1 MRLIPIVAAWSL
13 GAGAFL
19 LPAAAVAGETP
30 RFEPAAPTI
39 APAAPTITPAAPTI
53 APAAP
58 TIAPVAPASV
68 RNWSPESSPTGSTN
82 SGSISTE
89 TAAAHNGM
97 LRTYCMVCHNDRMK
111 TGNMSLAG
119 FDAGEAVADPALAE
133 RMVSKLRLGMMPPPG
148 ARRPAEDLLGE
159 VAASLETQLDASAEE
174 NPNPGRRSFQRLN
187 RAEYTAAI
195 GDLLDLP
202 LDGAKYLPQDT
213 ISANFDNIADVQL
226 LSATLMDS
234 YLRAA
239 SDISHLAVGDPDAV
253 AAESGYHVSRWAAQL
268 ELVEGA
274 PYGTRGGTVVDHVFP
289 ADGAYRFR
297 VAFHHETTG
306 AIVGSGSSS
315 LHTVDTP
322 EQVEISIDGERLALL
337 DVGRWMHVSDPDGV
351 NLRSE
356 PVFVR
361 GGPRKV
367 AAVFLKHYE
376 GPVLDLISPHDWSLA
391 STATSR
397 TYGIHNVPHL
407 RDLIIT
413 GPFEATG
420 VSETPSRK
428 AIFTCRPLSAEE
440 ARPCAEKILSRL
452 GRLAYR
458 RNPTERNLKAL
469 MSLYDM
475 GAASAGFEEGIRMG
489 IEGMLASPNFVFR
502 IEEPL
507 DPREAEFGYRLT
519 DTDLASRLSFFLW
532 GTIPDHELLDAA
544 EAGQLSDPAG
554 FETQVRRMLADPRSE
569 ALAKRFAYQWFRLQ
583 DLEKINPNVRLY
595 PDFYQQLKL
604 AMVEE
609 TERFF
614 HHLVTEDKSVFDLF
628 TADYTFVNDNLADH
642 YGMDGV
648 AGPEHRLVRYQ
659 NPNRRGI
666 FAHGSM
672 LTLTSH
678 PYRTSAVLRGKW
690 VMEVLLGSPPPP
702 PPPNVPDL
710 DAGESGETVRK
721 LTARQALEIHRDNP
735 ACRSCHRMMDPI
747 GLALEQFDVTG
758 RVRVKDAG
766 QPIDA
771 SGEFYDGTPIRDIGD
786 LREALLKRPTPLLRT
801 FTENLMAYALGR
813 RVEYYDQPRI
823 REIVREAE
831 AADHRMSSFI
841 LGVAT
846 SPAFQMK
853 GGVEAET
860 ETTVAAEHAAEH

>member
-30 RFEPAAPTI
+30 RSEPV
-39 APAAPTITPAAPTI
+39 
-53 APAAP
+53 AP
-58 TIAPVAPASV
+58 TIAPVAPTIASV

-82 SGSISTE
+82 SGSIGTE

-119 FDAGEAVADPALAE
+119 FDAGEAVANPALAE

-469 MSLYDM
+469 MSLYDT

-702 PPPNVPDL
+702 PPPDVPDL
-710 DAGESGETVRK
+710 DATAASANGRE
-721 LTARQALEIHRDNP
+721 LTARERLEIHRDNP

-771 SGEFYDGTPIRDIGD
+771 SGEFYDGTPIQNIGD

-801 FTENLMAYALGR
+801 FTENLLAYALGR
-813 RVEYYDQPRI
+813 RVEYFDQPLI
-823 REIVREAE
+823 REIVRQAE
-831 AADHRMSSFI
+831 DSDYRMSAFI

-853 GGVEAET
+853 GGVPAEI
-860 ETTVAAEHAAEH
+860 ETTVAGEP

>member
-1 MRLIPIVAAWSL
+1 MRHLPLVAAWSL
-13 GAGAFL
+13 SAGAL
-19 LPAAAVAGETP
+19 LFSPAANAGERP
-30 RFEPAAPTI
+30 GAEPGPPTI
-39 APAAPTITPAAPTI
+39 APG
-53 APAAP
+53 APAISLIRSWTP
-58 TIAPVAPASV
+58 EGSLPASASV
-68 RNWSPESSPTGSTN
+68 NA
-82 SGSISTE
+82 E

-111 TGNMSLAG
+111 TGNMSLAE
-119 FDAGEAVADPALAE
+119 FDAGDAVADPALAE
-133 RMVSKLRLGMMPPPG
+133 KMVSKLRLGMMPPPG
-148 ARRPAEDLLGE
+148 ARRPAEDLLTE
-159 VAASLETQLDASAEE
+159 VAESLETQLDRSAEE

-195 GDLLDLP
+195 RDLLDLP

-253 AAESGYHVSRWAAQL
+253 AAETGYHVSRWAAQVDQ
-268 ELVEGA
+268 VEGA
-274 PYGTRGGTVVDHVFP
+274 PYGTRGGIVVDHVFP
-289 ADGAYRFR
+289 ADGEYRFR

-315 LHTVDTP
+315 LHTVDVP
-322 EQVEISIDGERLALL
+322 EQVEISTDGERVALL

-356 PVFVR
+356 PIFVR

-440 ARPCAEKILSRL
+440 AGPCAEEILSRL

-458 RNPTERNLKAL
+458 RNLTERNLESL
-469 MSLYDM
+469 MSLYDA
-475 GAASAGFEEGIRMG
+475 GAADVGFEEGIRMG

-532 GTIPDHELLDAA
+532 GTIPDEELLDAA
-544 EAGQLSDPAG
+544 EAGQLSDPPV

-569 ALAKRFAYQWFRLQ
+569 ALAKRFAHQWFRLQ
-583 DLEKINPNVRLY
+583 DLKKINPNVRLY
-595 PDFYQQLKL
+595 PDFYQQLKS

-614 HHLVTEDKSVFDLF
+614 HHLVSEDKSVFDLF
-628 TADYTFVNDNLADH
+628 TADYTFVNANLAKH
-642 YGMDGV
+642 YGMVGV

-786 LREALLKRPTPLLRT
+786 LRDALLKRPPPLLRT

-823 REIVREAE
+823 REIVRKAE
-831 AADHRMSSFI
+831 ASDYRMSSFI

-860 ETTVAAEHAAEH
+860 ETTLAAEHAAEH

>member
-1 MRLIPIVAAWSL
+1 MRLVPIVAAWSL

-19 LPAAAVAGETP
+19 LPPAADAGETP

-39 APAAPTITPAAPTI
+39 APAVPT
-53 APAAP
+53 
-58 TIAPVAPASV
+58 VAVV
-68 RNWSPESSPTGSTN
+68 RNWSPESSPGGSKN
-82 SGSISTE
+82 SGSKNSGPINNGSIGTE

-119 FDAGEAVADPALAE
+119 FDAGEAVTNPALAE
-133 RMVSKLRLGMMPPPG
+133 KMVSKLRLGMMPPPG
-148 ARRPAEDLLGE
+148 ARRPAEELLGE
-159 VAASLETQLDASAEE
+159 VAEALETQLDASAEE

-268 ELVEGA
+268 GLVEGA

-322 EQVEISIDGERLALL
+322 EQVEISIDGERVVLL
-337 DVGRWMHVSDPDGV
+337 DVGRWMHVSDSDGV

-458 RNPTERNLKAL
+458 RNLTERNLKAL
-469 MSLYDM
+469 MSLYDT
-475 GAASAGFEEGIRMG
+475 GAASVGFEEGIRMG

-544 EAGQLSDPAG
+544 EAGQLSDPAV

-569 ALAKRFAYQWFRLQ
+569 ALAKRFAHQWFRLQ

-614 HHLVTEDKSVFDLF
+614 HHLVSEDKSVFDLF

-642 YGMDGV
+642 YGMEGV

-813 RVEYYDQPRI
+813 RVEYYDQPLI
-823 REIVREAE
+823 REIVREAK
-831 AADHRMSSFI
+831 DSDYRMTAFI
-841 LGVAT
+841 LGVAK

-860 ETTVAAEHAAEH
+860 ETTVAEEP

>member
-1 MRLIPIVAAWSL
+1 MRHLPLVAAWSL
-13 GAGAFL
+13 SAGAL
-19 LPAAAVAGETP
+19 LFSPAANAGERP
-30 RFEPAAPTI
+30 GAEPGPPTI
-39 APAAPTITPAAPTI
+39 APGPSAISLVRSWTPEGSL
-53 APAAP
+53 
-58 TIAPVAPASV
+58 PASASV
-68 RNWSPESSPTGSTN
+68 NA
-82 SGSISTE
+82 E

-111 TGNMSLAG
+111 TGNMSLAE
-119 FDAGEAVADPALAE
+119 FDAGDAVADPALAE
-133 RMVSKLRLGMMPPPG
+133 KMVSKLRLGMMPPPG
-148 ARRPAEDLLGE
+148 ARRPAEDLLTE
-159 VAASLETQLDASAEE
+159 VAESLETQLDASAEE

-195 GDLLDLP
+195 RDLLDLP

-253 AAESGYHVSRWAAQL
+253 AAETGYHVSRWAAQV
-268 ELVEGA
+268 EQVEGA
-274 PYGTRGGTVVDHVFP
+274 PYGTRGGIVVDHVFP
-289 ADGAYRFR
+289 ADGEYRFR

-315 LHTVDTP
+315 LHTVDVP
-322 EQVEISIDGERLALL
+322 EQVEISTDGERVALL

-356 PVFVR
+356 PIFVR

-440 ARPCAEKILSRL
+440 AGPCAEEILSRL

-458 RNPTERNLKAL
+458 RNLTERNLESL
-469 MSLYDM
+469 MSLYEA
-475 GAASAGFEEGIRMG
+475 GAADVGFEEGIRMG

-532 GTIPDHELLDAA
+532 GTIPDGELLDAA
-544 EAGQLSDPAG
+544 EAGQLSDPSV

-569 ALAKRFAYQWFRLQ
+569 ALAKRFAHQWFRLQ
-583 DLEKINPNVRLY
+583 DLKKINPNVRLY
-595 PDFYQQLKL
+595 PDFYQQLKS

-614 HHLVTEDKSVFDLF
+614 HHLVSEDKSVFDLF
-628 TADYTFVNDNLADH
+628 TADYTFVNANLAKH
-642 YGMDGV
+642 YGMVGV

-786 LREALLKRPTPLLRT
+786 LRDALLTRPTPLLRT

-823 REIVREAE
+823 REIVRKAE
-831 AADHRMSSFI
+831 ASDYRMSSFI

-860 ETTVAAEHAAEH
+860 ETTLAAEHAAEH

>member
-39 APAAPTITPAAPTI
+39 APAAPTI
-53 APAAP
+53 
-58 TIAPVAPASV
+58 ASV

-82 SGSISTE
+82 SGSIGTE

-119 FDAGEAVADPALAE
+119 FDAGEAVANPALAE

-413 GPFEATG
+413 GPFDATG

-428 AIFTCRPLSAEE
+428 AIFICRPLSAEE

-469 MSLYDM
+469 MSLYDT

-860 ETTVAAEHAAEH
+860 ETTLAAEHAAER

>member
-1 MRLIPIVAAWSL
+1 MRHLPLVAAWSL
-13 GAGAFL
+13 SAGAL
-19 LPAAAVAGETP
+19 LFSPAANAGERP
-30 RFEPAAPTI
+30 GAEPGPPTI
-39 APAAPTITPAAPTI
+39 APG
-53 APAAP
+53 APAISLIRSWTP
-58 TIAPVAPASV
+58 EGSLPASASV
-68 RNWSPESSPTGSTN
+68 NA
-82 SGSISTE
+82 E
-89 TAAAHNGM
+89 TATAHNGM

-111 TGNMSLAG
+111 TGNMSLAE
-119 FDAGEAVADPALAE
+119 FDAGDAVADPALAE
-133 RMVSKLRLGMMPPPG
+133 KMVSKLRLGMMPPPG
-148 ARRPAEDLLGE
+148 ARRPAEDLLTE
-159 VAASLETQLDASAEE
+159 VAESLETQLDRSAEE

-195 GDLLDLP
+195 RDLLDLP

-253 AAESGYHVSRWAAQL
+253 AAETGYHVSRWAAQVDQ
-268 ELVEGA
+268 VEGA
-274 PYGTRGGTVVDHVFP
+274 PYGTRGGIVVDHVFP
-289 ADGAYRFR
+289 ADGEYRFR

-315 LHTVDTP
+315 LHTVDVP
-322 EQVEISIDGERLALL
+322 EQVEISTDGERVALL

-356 PVFVR
+356 PIFVR

-440 ARPCAEKILSRL
+440 AGPCAEEILSRL

-458 RNPTERNLKAL
+458 RNLTERNLESL
-469 MSLYDM
+469 MSLYDA
-475 GAASAGFEEGIRMG
+475 GAADVGFEEGIRMG

-532 GTIPDHELLDAA
+532 GTIPDEELLDAA
-544 EAGQLSDPAG
+544 EAGQLSDPPV

-569 ALAKRFAYQWFRLQ
+569 ALAKRFAHQWFRLQ
-583 DLEKINPNVRLY
+583 DLKKINPNVRLY
-595 PDFYQQLKL
+595 PDFYQQLKS

-614 HHLVTEDKSVFDLF
+614 HHLVSEDKSVFDLF
-628 TADYTFVNDNLADH
+628 TADYTFVNANLAKH
-642 YGMDGV
+642 YGMVGV

-786 LREALLKRPTPLLRT
+786 LRDALLKRPPPLLRT

-823 REIVREAE
+823 REIVRKAE
-831 AADHRMSSFI
+831 ASDYRMSSFI

-860 ETTVAAEHAAEH
+860 ETTLAAEHAAEH

>member
-1 MRLIPIVAAWSL
+1 MRNLPTVAAWSL
-13 GAGAFL
+13 GAVAL
-19 LPAAAVAGETP
+19 LAPAPARAVETP
-30 RFEPAAPTI
+30 RSESAVPAVVT
-39 APAAPTITPAAPTI
+39 
-53 APAAP
+53 
-58 TIAPVAPASV
+58 SV
-68 RNWSPESSPTGSTN
+68 RNWSPEGSAAPGGPVN
-82 SGSISTE
+82 AE
-89 TAAAHNGM
+89 TAAAHNRM

-119 FDAGEAVADPALAE
+119 FDAGDAPADPVLAE
-133 RMVSKLRLGMMPPPG
+133 KMVSKLRLGMMPPPG
-148 ARRPAEDLLGE
+148 ARRPAEDMLVE
-159 VAASLETQLDASAEE
+159 VAGSLETQLDASAAEA
-174 NPNPGRRSFQRLN
+174 PNPGRRSFQRLN
-187 RAEYTAAI
+187 RAEYSAAI
-195 GDLLDLP
+195 RDLLALP
-202 LDGAKYLPQDT
+202 IDAAEYLPQDT

-239 SDISHLAVGDPDAV
+239 SDISRLAVGDPHAT
-253 AAESGYHVSRWAAQL
+253 AAETGYHVSRWAAQRDH
-268 ELVEGA
+268 VEGA
-274 PYGTRGGTVVDHVFP
+274 PYGTRGGIVVDHVFP
-289 ADGAYRFR
+289 ADGEYRFR

-306 AIVGSGSSS
+306 AIVGSGSSA
-315 LHTVDTP
+315 LHTFDVP
-322 EQVEISIDGERLALL
+322 EQVEISVDGERVALL

-351 NLRSE
+351 NLRTE
-356 PVFVR
+356 PIFVR
-361 GGPRKV
+361 GGPRTV
-367 AAVFLKHYE
+367 AAVFLKHFE
-376 GPVLDLISPHDWSLA
+376 GPVLDMISPHDWSLA

-397 TYGIHNVPHL
+397 TYGIHNMPHL
-407 RDLIIT
+407 RDLFLT
-413 GPFEATG
+413 GPFDATG
-420 VSETPSRK
+420 VSETPSRE
-428 AIFTCRPLSAEE
+428 AIFRCRPLSSEE
-440 ARPCAEKILSRL
+440 ARPCAEEILSRL

-458 RNPTERNLKAL
+458 RNLTERNLASL
-469 MSLYDM
+469 MSLYDA
-475 GAASAGFEEGIRMG
+475 GAETVGFEEGIRMG

-532 GTIPDHELLDAA
+532 GTIPDDELLDLA
-544 EAGQLSDPAG
+544 EAGRLSDPAE
-554 FETQVRRMLADPRSE
+554 FEGQVRRMLADQRSE

-583 DLEKINPNVRLY
+583 DLRKINPNVRLY
-595 PDFYQQLKL
+595 PDFHQQLKT

-614 HHLVTEDKSVFDLF
+614 HHLVSEDKSVFDLF
-628 TADYTFVNDNLADH
+628 TADYTFVNERLAKH
-642 YGMDGV
+642 YGMEGI
-648 AGPEHRLVRYQ
+648 AGPEHRLVQYQ
-659 NPNRRGI
+659 DPSRRGI

-710 DAGESGETVRK
+710 DTGESGETVRK
-721 LTARQALEIHRDNP
+721 LTAREALEIHRDNP

-758 RVRVKDAG
+758 RIRVKDAG
-766 QPIDA
+766 QAIDA
-771 SGEFYDGTPIRDIGD
+771 SGEFYDGTPIHDIGD

-831 AADHRMSSFI
+831 ASDYRMSSFI

-853 GGVEAET
+853 GGMTEEV
-860 ETTVAAEHAAEH
+860 ETTVAGEH

>member
-1 MRLIPIVAAWSL
+1 MRHLPTVAAWFL
-13 GAGAFL
+13 GTAVL
-19 LPAAAVAGETP
+19 LSPAAALAAETAP
-30 RFEPAAPTI
+30 FESAAP
-39 APAAPTITPAAPTI
+39 
-53 APAAP
+53 
-58 TIAPVAPASV
+58 PVVTAV
-68 RNWSPESSPTGSTN
+68 RNWIPDGSPALPGSVTR
-82 SGSISTE
+82 E

-119 FDAGEAVADPALAE
+119 FDAGDAPANPVLAE
-133 RMVSKLRLGMMPPPG
+133 KMVSKLRLGMMPPPG
-148 ARRPAEDLLGE
+148 ARRPPEEALTE
-159 VAASLETQLDASAEE
+159 VAESLETQLDESAAA

-195 GDLLDLP
+195 RDLLDLP
-202 LDGAKYLPQDT
+202 LDASKYLPQDT

-239 SDISHLAVGDPDAV
+239 SDISRLAVGDPDAT
-253 AAESGYHVSRWAAQL
+253 ATESGYHVSRWAAQL
-268 ELVEGA
+268 GQVEGA
-274 PYGTRGGTVVDHVFP
+274 PYGTRGGIVVDHVFP
-289 ADGAYRFR
+289 ADGEYRFR

-306 AIVGSGSSS
+306 AIVGSGSSA
-315 LHTVDTP
+315 LHTLDKP
-322 EQVEISIDGERLALL
+322 EQVEISIDGERVALL
-337 DVGRWMHVSDPDGV
+337 DLDRWMHVSDPDGV

-376 GPVLDLISPHDWSLA
+376 GPVLDMISPHDWSLA

-407 RDLIIT
+407 RDLFIT
-413 GPFEATG
+413 GPFDATG
-420 VSETPSRK
+420 VSDTPSRR
-428 AIFTCRPLSAEE
+428 AIFTCRPLAPEE
-440 ARPCAEKILSRL
+440 ARPCAQEILSRL

-458 RNPTERNLKAL
+458 RNLTERNLDAL
-469 MSLYDM
+469 MSLYDS
-475 GAASAGFEEGIRMG
+475 GAAADGFEEGIRMG

-507 DPREAEFGYRLT
+507 DPREAEFGYQLS

-532 GTIPDHELLDAA
+532 GTIPDGELLDAA
-544 EAGQLSDPAG
+544 EAGQLTDPAG
-554 FETQVRRMLADPRSE
+554 FEAQVRRMLADSRSE
-569 ALAKRFAYQWFRLQ
+569 ALAKRFAHQWFRLQ
-583 DLEKINPNVRLY
+583 DLDKINPNVRLY
-595 PDFYQQLKL
+595 PDFYQQLKW

-614 HHLVTEDKSVFDLF
+614 HHLVSEDKSILDLF
-628 TADYTFVNDNLADH
+628 TADYTFVNGPLAKH
-642 YGMDGV
+642 YRMQGV
-648 AGPEHRLVRYQ
+648 VGPEHRLVKYQ
-659 NPNRRGI
+659 DPNRRGI

-710 DAGESGETVRK
+710 DTGESGETVRK
-721 LTARQALEIHRDNP
+721 LTAREALEIHRDNP

-747 GLALEQFDVTG
+747 GLALEAFDVTG
-758 RVRVKDAG
+758 RLRVKDAG
-766 QPIDA
+766 QAIDA
-771 SGEFYDGTPIRDIGD
+771 SGEFYDGTPIQDVGD
-786 LREALLKRPTPLLRT
+786 LRNALLKRPTPLLRT

-823 REIVREAE
+823 REIVRDAE
-831 AADHRMSSFI
+831 ASDYRMSSFI
-841 LGVAT
+841 LGVAK

-853 GGVEAET
+853 GGAADEV
-860 ETTVAAEHAAEH
+860 ETTVAGEH

>member
-39 APAAPTITPAAPTI
+39 APAAPTI
-53 APAAP
+53 
-58 TIAPVAPASV
+58 ASV

-82 SGSISTE
+82 SGSIGTE

-119 FDAGEAVADPALAE
+119 FDAGEAVANPALAE

-428 AIFTCRPLSAEE
+428 AIFICRPLSAEE

-469 MSLYDM
+469 MSLYDT

-860 ETTVAAEHAAEH
+860 ETTLAAEHAAER

>member
-1 MRLIPIVAAWSL
+1 MGTSRLEAVSLIPVLFAGLLASSVAAAAPGLEARLARLEGSEPTASGPTVATVRSWEPS
-13 GAGAFL
+13 ATER
-19 LPAAAVAGETP
+19 AAVA
-30 RFEPAAPTI
+30 
-39 APAAPTITPAAPTI
+39 
-53 APAAP
+53 
-58 TIAPVAPASV
+58 V
-68 RNWSPESSPTGSTN
+68 SPEN
-82 SGSISTE
+82 
-89 TAAAHNGM
+89 AAAHNRM

-111 TGNMSLAG
+111 TGNMTLSG
-119 FDAGEAVADPALAE
+119 FDAGNAPEDAALAE
-133 RMVSKLRLGMMPPPG
+133 EMVSKLRLGMMPPPG
-148 ARRPAEDLLGE
+148 ARRPAEDVLAE
-159 VAASLETQLDASAEE
+159 VAGSLETQLDASAEAE
-174 NPNPGRRSFQRLN
+174 PNPGRRSFQRLN

-195 GDLLDLP
+195 RDLLALAVD
-202 LDGAKYLPQDT
+202 AAEYLPQDT

-239 SDISHLAVGDPDAV
+239 GEISRLAVGDPDA
-253 AAESGYHVSRWAAQL
+253 APAETSYFVSRWASQRVQ
-268 ELVEGA
+268 VEGA
-274 PYGTRGGTVVDHVFP
+274 PYGTRGGIAVDHTFA
-289 ADGAYRFR
+289 ADGNYVFR
-297 VAFHHETTG
+297 VSLHHEVCGPVVGTAAG
-306 AIVGSGSSS
+306 ALNSEEN
-315 LHTVDTP
+315 P
-322 EQVEISIDGERLALL
+322 EQLEISIDGERVALL
-337 DVGRWMHVSDPDGV
+337 SIDPWMHTSDPNGATMIT
-351 NLRSE
+351 E
-356 PVFVR
+356 PLFIKA
-361 GGPRKV
+361 GPRTV
-367 AAVFLKHYE
+367 AAAFLRQFD
-376 GPVLDLISPHDWSLA
+376 GATLDLISPHEWSLA
-391 STATSR
+391 STNIAL
-397 TYGIHNVPHL
+397 TYGIHSLPHL
-407 RDLIIT
+407 RDILVR
-413 GPFEATG
+413 GPFDTTG

-428 AIFTCRPLSAEE
+428 AIFACRPLAADE
-440 ARPCAEKILSRL
+440 ARPCAEEILSRL

-458 RNPTERNLKAL
+458 RSLDDESRAAL
-469 MSLYDM
+469 MLLYDV
-475 GAASAGFEEGIRMG
+475 GAETVGFEEGIRMG
-489 IEGMLASPNFVFR
+489 VEGILASPNFVFR

-544 EAGQLSDPAG
+544 EAGQLSDPAA

-595 PDFYQQLKL
+595 PDFHQQLKT

-614 HHLVTEDKSVFDLF
+614 QHLVTEDRSVFDLF
-628 TADYTFVNDNLADH
+628 TADYTFVNERLAKH
-642 YGMDGV
+642 YGMEGI
-648 AGPEHRLVRYQ
+648 AGPEHRMVSYQ
-659 NPNRRGI
+659 DPNRRGI

-702 PPPNVPDL
+702 PPPDVPDL
-710 DAGESGETVRK
+710 DATAASANGRE
-721 LTARQALEIHRDNP
+721 LTARERLEIHRDNP

-771 SGEFYDGTPIRDIGD
+771 SGEFYDGTPIQNIGD

-801 FTENLMAYALGR
+801 FTENLLAYALGR
-813 RVEYYDQPRI
+813 RVEYFDQPLI
-823 REIVREAE
+823 REIVRQAE
-831 AADHRMSSFI
+831 DSDYRMSAFI

-853 GGVEAET
+853 GGVPAEI
-860 ETTVAAEHAAEH
+860 ETTVAGEP

>member
-1 MRLIPIVAAWSL
+1 MRHLPLVAAWSL
-13 GAGAFL
+13 SAGAL
-19 LPAAAVAGETP
+19 LFSPAANAGERP
-30 RFEPAAPTI
+30 GAEPGPPTI
-39 APAAPTITPAAPTI
+39 APG
-53 APAAP
+53 APAISLIRSWTP
-58 TIAPVAPASV
+58 EGSLPASASV
-68 RNWSPESSPTGSTN
+68 NA
-82 SGSISTE
+82 E

-111 TGNMSLAG
+111 TGNMSLAE
-119 FDAGEAVADPALAE
+119 FDAGDAVADPALAE
-133 RMVSKLRLGMMPPPG
+133 KMVSKLRLGMMPPPG
-148 ARRPAEDLLGE
+148 ARRPAEDLLTE
-159 VAASLETQLDASAEE
+159 VAESLETQLDRSAEE

-195 GDLLDLP
+195 RDLLDLP

-253 AAESGYHVSRWAAQL
+253 AAETGYHVSRWAAQVDQ
-268 ELVEGA
+268 VEGA
-274 PYGTRGGTVVDHVFP
+274 PYGTRGGIVVDHVFP
-289 ADGAYRFR
+289 ADGEYRFR

-315 LHTVDTP
+315 LHTVDVP
-322 EQVEISIDGERLALL
+322 EQVEISTDGERVALL

-356 PVFVR
+356 PIFVR

-440 ARPCAEKILSRL
+440 AGPCAEEILSRL

-458 RNPTERNLKAL
+458 RNLTERNLESL
-469 MSLYDM
+469 MSLYDA
-475 GAASAGFEEGIRMG
+475 GAADVGFEEGIRMG

-532 GTIPDHELLDAA
+532 GTIPDEELLDAA
-544 EAGQLSDPAG
+544 EAGQLSDPPV

-569 ALAKRFAYQWFRLQ
+569 ALAKRFAHQWFRLQ
-583 DLEKINPNVRLY
+583 DLKKINPNVRLY
-595 PDFYQQLKL
+595 PDFYQQLKS

-614 HHLVTEDKSVFDLF
+614 HHLVSEDKSVFDLF
-628 TADYTFVNDNLADH
+628 TADYTFVNANLAKH
-642 YGMDGV
+642 YGMVGV

-786 LREALLKRPTPLLRT
+786 LRDALLKRPPPLLRT

-823 REIVREAE
+823 REIVRKAE
-831 AADHRMSSFI
+831 ASDYRMSSFI

-860 ETTVAAEHAAEH
+860 ETTLAAEH

>member
-1 MRLIPIVAAWSL
+1 MRHLPLVAAWSL
-13 GAGAFL
+13 SAGAL
-19 LPAAAVAGETP
+19 LFSPAANAGERP
-30 RFEPAAPTI
+30 GAEPGSPTI
-39 APAAPTITPAAPTI
+39 APGPSAISLVRSWTPEGSL
-53 APAAP
+53 
-58 TIAPVAPASV
+58 PASASV
-68 RNWSPESSPTGSTN
+68 NA
-82 SGSISTE
+82 E

-111 TGNMSLAG
+111 TGNMSLAE
-119 FDAGEAVADPALAE
+119 FDAGDAVADPALAE
-133 RMVSKLRLGMMPPPG
+133 KMVSKLRLGMMPPPG
-148 ARRPAEDLLGE
+148 ARRPAEDLLTE
-159 VAASLETQLDASAEE
+159 VAESLETQLDRSAEE

-195 GDLLDLP
+195 RDLLDLP

-253 AAESGYHVSRWAAQL
+253 AAETGYHVSRWAAQV
-268 ELVEGA
+268 EQVEGA
-274 PYGTRGGTVVDHVFP
+274 PYGTRGGIVVDHVFP
-289 ADGAYRFR
+289 ADGEYRFR

-315 LHTVDTP
+315 LHTVDVP
-322 EQVEISIDGERLALL
+322 EQVEISTDGERVALL

-356 PVFVR
+356 PIFVR

-440 ARPCAEKILSRL
+440 AGPCAEEILSRL

-458 RNPTERNLKAL
+458 RNLTERNLESL
-469 MSLYDM
+469 MSLYDA
-475 GAASAGFEEGIRMG
+475 GAADVGFEEGIRMG

-532 GTIPDHELLDAA
+532 GTIPDEELLDAA
-544 EAGQLSDPAG
+544 EAGQLSDPPV

-569 ALAKRFAYQWFRLQ
+569 ALAKRFAHQWFRLQ
-583 DLEKINPNVRLY
+583 DLKKINPNVRLY
-595 PDFYQQLKL
+595 PDFYQQLKS

-614 HHLVTEDKSVFDLF
+614 HHLVSEDKSVFDLF
-628 TADYTFVNDNLADH
+628 TADYTFVNANLAKH
-642 YGMDGV
+642 YGMVGV

-786 LREALLKRPTPLLRT
+786 LRDALLKRPPPLLRT

-823 REIVREAE
+823 REIVRKAE
-831 AADHRMSSFI
+831 ASDYRMSSFI

-860 ETTVAAEHAAEH
+860 ETTLAAEH

>member
-1 MRLIPIVAAWSL
+1 MRLVPIVAAWSL

-19 LPAAAVAGETP
+19 LPAAADAGETP
-30 RFEPAAPTI
+30 RSEPVAPTI
-39 APAAPTITPAAPTI
+39 APAAPTMAA
-53 APAAP
+53 
-58 TIAPVAPASV
+58 V

-82 SGSISTE
+82 SGSTNSGSTGTE

-119 FDAGEAVADPALAE
+119 FDAGEAVANPALAE

-195 GDLLDLP
+195 GDLLELP

-322 EQVEISIDGERLALL
+322 EQVEISIDGERVVLL

-440 ARPCAEKILSRL
+440 ARPCAAKILSRL

-458 RNPTERNLKAL
+458 RNLTERNLKAL
-469 MSLYDM
+469 MSLYDQ
-475 GAASAGFEEGIRMG
+475 GAASVGFEEGIRMG

-532 GTIPDHELLDAA
+532 GTIPDDELLDAA

-860 ETTVAAEHAAEH
+860 ETTLGAEHAAENAAENAAEH

>member
-30 RFEPAAPTI
+30 RSEPAAPTI
-39 APAAPTITPAAPTI
+39 APAAPTI
-53 APAAP
+53 
-58 TIAPVAPASV
+58 ASV

-82 SGSISTE
+82 SGSIGTE

-119 FDAGEAVADPALAE
+119 FDAGEAVANPALAE

-428 AIFTCRPLSAEE
+428 AIFICRPLSAEE

-469 MSLYDM
+469 MSLYDT

-860 ETTVAAEHAAEH
+860 ETTLAAEHAAER

>member
-1 MRLIPIVAAWSL
+1 MGPS
-13 GAGAFL
+13 
-19 LPAAAVAGETP
+19 
-30 RFEPAAPTI
+30 
-39 APAAPTITPAAPTI
+39 
-53 APAAP
+53 
-58 TIAPVAPASV
+58 
-68 RNWSPESSPTGSTN
+68 GSKN
-82 SGSISTE
+82 SGSKNNGSKNNGSINTGSINAE

-119 FDAGEAVADPALAE
+119 FDAGAAVTNPALAE
-133 RMVSKLRLGMMPPPG
+133 KMVSKLRLGMMPPPG
-148 ARRPAEDLLGE
+148 ARRPAEELLGE
-159 VAASLETQLDASAEE
+159 VAEALETQLDASAEE

-268 ELVEGA
+268 GLVEGA

-322 EQVEISIDGERLALL
+322 EQVEISIDGERVVLL

-458 RNPTERNLKAL
+458 RNLTERNLKAL
-469 MSLYDM
+469 MSLYDT
-475 GAASAGFEEGIRMG
+475 GAASVGFEEGIRMG

-544 EAGQLSDPAG
+544 EAGQLSDPAV

-569 ALAKRFAYQWFRLQ
+569 ALAKRFAHQWFRLQ

-614 HHLVTEDKSVFDLF
+614 HHLVSEDKSVFDLF

-642 YGMDGV
+642 YGMEGV

-813 RVEYYDQPRI
+813 RVEYYDQPLI
-823 REIVREAE
+823 REIVREAK
-831 AADHRMSSFI
+831 DSDYRMSSFI

-860 ETTVAAEHAAEH
+860 ETTLAAEHAAEH